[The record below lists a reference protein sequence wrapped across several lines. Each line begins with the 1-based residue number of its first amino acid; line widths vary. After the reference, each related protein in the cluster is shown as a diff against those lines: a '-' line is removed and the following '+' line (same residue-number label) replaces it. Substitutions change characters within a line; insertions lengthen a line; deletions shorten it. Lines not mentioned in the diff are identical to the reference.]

1 MKARKPEAPA
11 PRNGAPISKYM
22 TASPHSI
29 GADQTLE
36 KAHEMMRKHRIRHL
50 PVLAGS
56 RLMGI
61 VSQRDLY
68 LIETLKDV
76 DPSSVKVEEAM
87 TQDVYRV
94 EPDTPLDD
102 VARAMVARKLGCAVV
117 MEGAKVVG
125 VFTTTDALYA
135 LVRGLEPRA
144 RPARRPPAA
153 KASRSARAR

>member
-1 MKARKPEAPA
+1 MKSRTTKAPA
-11 PRNGAPISKYM
+11 RRKGAPISKYM
-22 TASPHSI
+22 TVSPHSI

-36 KAHEMMRKHRIRHL
+36 KAHEMMRKYRIRHL

-56 RLMGI
+56 RLLGL

-76 DPSSVKVEEAM
+76 DPNSVKVEEAM

-135 LVRGLEPRA
+135 LVRGPEPRA
-144 RPARRPPAA
+144 RPARRPG
-153 KASRSARAR
+153 ASSRGKS